1 METGMEWVIS
11 FIFIAICA
19 AEDIRKKEVPVA
31 ILALFGILS
40 LVYIGVWGKR
50 EWMDVIFSFIP
61 GVSLL
66 LLSLCTRESI
76 GYGDGLVT
84 FVLGILMGWE
94 GCLAVV
100 MIGLLS
106 SAVTALVLL
115 ICRKAGGKSR
125 IPFVPFLAVGLGVLY
140 VAQRGW

>member
-1 METGMEWVIS
+1 MEAGIEWVIS
-11 FIFIAICA
+11 FIFIGICA
-19 AEDIRKKEVPVA
+19 VEDIRKKEIPVA

-40 LVYIGVWGKR
+40 LFYIGVLGEK

-61 GVSLL
+61 GAFLL

-84 FVLGILMGWE
+84 LVLGILVGLE
-94 GCLAVV
+94 GCLAAV

-106 SAVTALVLL
+106 SAVSALVLL
-115 ICRKAGGKSR
+115 ICRKVKGKSR